1 MSALEKPNG
10 DHVREL
16 LKTAHE
22 RMQARDDSG
31 AVEAL
36 NKAGEAAL
44 LAVIAS
50 IESGEPPTAITED
63 DHAAW
68 HLVSQSS
75 TEYQRGNHRLGE
87 WYREGARRRALQRY
101 ERTLG

>member
-1 MSALEKPNG
+1 MPELEKPSE
-10 DHVREL
+10 DQVREL

-22 RMQARDDSG
+22 RIQAHDDSG

-36 NKAGEAAL
+36 NKAGEVAL
-44 LAVIAS
+44 RVLVARV
-50 IESGEPPTAITED
+50 ESGEPPSDITQT

-75 TEYQRGNHRLGE
+75 TQYQHGNNQLGE

-101 ERTLG
+101 ELTIG